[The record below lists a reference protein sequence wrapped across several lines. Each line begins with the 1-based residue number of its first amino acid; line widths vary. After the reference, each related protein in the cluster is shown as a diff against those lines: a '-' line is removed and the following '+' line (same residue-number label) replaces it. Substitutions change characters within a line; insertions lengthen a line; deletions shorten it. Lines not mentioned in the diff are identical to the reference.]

1 MTKPLVAIPADF
13 RVIDGAGWH
22 CVVDQYVNAT
32 LTVAGAMPVLV
43 PALETGAD
51 IDAVLDRVD
60 GVVISGSPSNVHPSL
75 YGKEAKDSDGPFD
88 LARDATSLP
97 LIRRAIERAIPLLAI
112 CRGIQE
118 LNVALGGTLASEI
131 QDIPGNWDHRKPP
144 TADRDLAYAI
154 RQPVEVR
161 EGSCIARYLG
171 TSGPISVNSLHR
183 QAISDLAPRLQA
195 EALAEDGTVEAV
207 SVIDAKG
214 FAAGV
219 QWHPEYWANA
229 DAPSRA
235 LFEAFGAA
243 VRDYAAAR
251 TTVTA

>member
-1 MTKPLVAIPADF
+1 MPKPLVAIPADF
-13 RVIDGAGWH
+13 KDVSGTNYH

-32 LTVAGAMPVLV
+32 LKVADAMPILV

-75 YGKEAKDSDGPFD
+75 YGVEPTERHGPFD
-88 LARDATSLP
+88 PARDATSLP
-97 LIRRAIERAIPLLAI
+97 LIRRAIERGIPLLAI

-118 LNVALGGTLASEI
+118 LNVALGGTLATEI
-131 QDIPGNWDHRKPP
+131 QEEPGNWDHRKPP
-144 TADRDLAYAI
+144 TDNRDEAYAI
-154 RQPVEVR
+154 RQPVKVK
-161 EGSCIARYLG
+161 EGSCIAKYLG
-171 TSGPISVNSLHR
+171 TAGTFQINSLHR
-183 QAISDLAPRLQA
+183 QAISTIAPSLQA
-195 EALAEDGTVEAV
+195 EAFAEDGTVEAV

-214 FAAGV
+214 FAVGV
-219 QWHPEYWANA
+219 QWHPEYWAES

-243 VRDYAAAR
+243 AREYAASKL
-251 TTVTA
+251 